1 MGTGPDAAELTLPS
15 CVCYTFP
22 AMPSPNPP
30 PPLAV
35 SLDEQIALLS
45 RGTADIVPL
54 PELKAK
60 LLKSAKDGRPLQVK
74 LGLDPTA
81 PDIHLGFAVVLRKLR
96 QFQDLG
102 HEVVIIIGDYTALIG
117 DPSGRSTTRPM
128 LSSEE
133 IEANGR
139 TYVEQL
145 AKVLDREKTVIRF
158 NSEWLGKLSFADLVG
173 LASKMTVAQVMQR
186 EDFANRYRDGLPI
199 SLHELL
205 YPLAQAF
212 DSVAIRADVE
222 MGGQDQT
229 FNNLAGR
236 MLQKEMG
243 QEPQVVLL
251 MPLLVGL
258 DGVKK
263 MSKSLG
269 NYVGISEPP
278 AEMFGKL
285 MSLSDEMMPVYYE
298 LCTDVP
304 MDEVAVLTD
313 SVRTHPRG
321 AKKRLA
327 REIITLYH
335 GAEAAQAA
343 DDEFERVHKEHQV
356 PDDLPDFAIPAEICD
371 ADGHAR
377 VTALLVAARLA
388 PSSGEAKR
396 LILGGGVS
404 LDGEKITDAAATVLV
419 QTGQVIKVGRNRFV
433 QLVAPAAA

>member
-1 MGTGPDAAELTLPS
+1 M
-15 CVCYTFP
+15 
-22 AMPSPNPP
+22 
-30 PPLAV
+30 
-35 SLDEQIALLS
+35 IA
-45 RGTADIVPL
+45 RGTFDIVPKA
-54 PELKAK
+54 ELKAK
-60 LLKSAKDGRPLQVK
+60 LLQSAKDGKPLQIK

-117 DPSGRSTTRPM
+117 DPSGRSSTRPM
-128 LSSEE
+128 LTTEE
-133 IEANGR
+133 IAANGQ
-139 TYVEQL
+139 TYVTQL
-145 AKVLDREKTVIRF
+145 AKVLDVDKTIVRF

-173 LASKMTVAQVMQR
+173 LASKMTVAQVLQR
-186 EDFANRYRDGLPI
+186 EDFATRFSQGQPI

-205 YPLAQAF
+205 YPLAQAY

-236 MLQKEMG
+236 ALQKEMG

-269 NYVGISEPP
+269 NYVGISEAPTV
-278 AEMFGKL
+278 MFGKL
-285 MSLSDEMMPVYYE
+285 MSLSDPLMPTYFE

-304 MDEVAVLTD
+304 MEEVRVLTD
-313 SVRTHPRG
+313 DGATHPREV
-321 AKKRLA
+321 KKRLA

-356 PDDLPDFAIPAEICD
+356 PDDLPDFAVPSELCD
-371 ADGHAR
+371 ADGR
-377 VTALLVAARLA
+377 MRLTALLVAAGLA
-388 PSSGEAKR
+388 LSSGEAKR
-396 LILGGGVS
+396 LVQQGGVS
-404 LDGEKITDAAATVLV
+404 VDGLKLSDPAGMLLV
-419 QTGQVIKVGRNRFV
+419 ESGQIVKVGKNRFV
-433 QLVAPAAA
+433 RLLAPREI

>member
-1 MGTGPDAAELTLPS
+1 M
-15 CVCYTFP
+15 
-22 AMPSPNPP
+22 
-30 PPLAV
+30 
-35 SLDEQIALLS
+35 IA
-45 RGTADIVPL
+45 RGTFDIVPKA
-54 PELKAK
+54 ELKAK
-60 LLKSAKDGRPLQVK
+60 LLQSAKDGKPLQIK

-117 DPSGRSTTRPM
+117 DPSGRSSTRPM
-128 LSSEE
+128 LTTEE
-133 IEANGR
+133 IAANGQ
-139 TYVEQL
+139 TYVTQL
-145 AKVLDREKTVIRF
+145 AKVLDVDKTIVRF

-173 LASKMTVAQVMQR
+173 LASKMTVAQVLQR
-186 EDFANRYRDGLPI
+186 EDFATRFSQGQPI

-205 YPLAQAF
+205 YPLAQAY

-236 MLQKEMG
+236 ALQKEMG

-269 NYVGISEPP
+269 NYVGISEAPTV
-278 AEMFGKL
+278 MFGKL
-285 MSLSDEMMPVYYE
+285 MSLSDPLMPTYFE

-304 MDEVAVLTD
+304 MEEVRVLTD
-313 SVRTHPRG
+313 DGATHPREV
-321 AKKRLA
+321 KKRLA

-356 PDDLPDFAIPAEICD
+356 PDDLPDFAVPSELCD
-371 ADGHAR
+371 ADGR
-377 VTALLVAARLA
+377 VRLTALLVAAGLA
-388 PSSGEAKR
+388 LSSGEAKR
-396 LILGGGVS
+396 LVQQGGVS
-404 LDGEKITDAAATVLV
+404 VDGLKLPDPAGMLLV
-419 QTGQVIKVGRNRFV
+419 ESGQIVKVGKNRFV
-433 QLVAPAAA
+433 RLLAPREI

>member
-1 MGTGPDAAELTLPS
+1 
-15 CVCYTFP
+15 
-22 AMPSPNPP
+22 MPHPTDLSI
-30 PPLAV
+30 
-35 SLDEQIALLS
+35 DQQMEMIA
-45 RGTADIVPL
+45 RGTFDIVPRG
-54 PELKAK
+54 ELKAK
-60 LLKSAKDGRPLQVK
+60 LEKSAKEGRPLQIK

-96 QFQDLG
+96 LFQDLG
-102 HEVVIIIGDYTALIG
+102 HIVVIIIGDYTALIG

-133 IEANGR
+133 IAANGK

-145 AKVLDREKTVIRF
+145 AKVLDREKTVVRF
-158 NSEWLGKLSFADLVG
+158 NSEWLGKLSFAELVG

-186 EDFANRYRDGLPI
+186 EDFKHRFDGGQPI
-199 SLHELL
+199 GLHELL
-205 YPLAQAF
+205 YPLAQAY
-212 DSVAIRADVE
+212 DSVAIGADVE

-229 FNNLAGR
+229 LNNLAGR
-236 MLQKEMG
+236 ALQKEIG

-285 MSLSDEMMPVYYE
+285 MSVGDGLMPTYYE

-313 SVRTHPRG
+313 SNQTHPRE

-335 GAEAAQAA
+335 GADAAQAA
-343 DDEFERVHKEHQV
+343 DDEFERVHKQHEV
-356 PDDLPDFAIPAEICD
+356 PDDMPEVAVPDDICD
-371 ADGHAR
+371 AAGHAR

-396 LILGGGVS
+396 LIAQGGVS
-404 LDGEKITDAAATVLV
+404 IDGEKVADPAGTVLI
-419 QTGQVIKVGRNRFV
+419 QSGQVVKVGKNRFAR
-433 QLVAPAAA
+433 LIAPVGA

>member
-1 MGTGPDAAELTLPS
+1 MSVSTTQTSTSLSSLA
-15 CVCYTFP
+15 F
-22 AMPSPNPP
+22 PSP
-30 PPLAV
+30 
-35 SLDEQIALLS
+35 SQTIDQQIEMIT
-45 RGTADIVPL
+45 RGTFDIVPKAD
-54 PELKAK
+54 LKAK
-60 LLKSAKDGRPLQVK
+60 LLKSAKSGKPLQVK

-133 IEANGR
+133 IAANGK
-139 TYVEQL
+139 TYVTQL
-145 AKVLDREKTVIRF
+145 AKVLDPEKTIVRF
-158 NSEWLGKLSFADLVG
+158 NSEWLGKLSFAELVN

-186 EDFANRYRDGLPI
+186 EDFANRFSLGQPI
-199 SLHELL
+199 GLHELL
-205 YPLAQAF
+205 YPLAQAY
-212 DSVAIRADVE
+212 DSVAIHADIE

-236 MLQKEMG
+236 ALQKELG

-269 NYVGISEPP
+269 NYVGISEAPTT
-278 AEMFGKL
+278 MFGKL
-285 MSLSDEMMPVYYE
+285 MSISDSLMPTYFE

-304 MDEVAVLTD
+304 MEEVRVLTD
-313 SVRTHPRG
+313 GNLTHPRE
-321 AKKRLA
+321 AKKRLG

-335 GAEAAQAA
+335 GAEAAQSA

-356 PDDLPDFAIPAEICD
+356 PEEMPEITVSLDFCT
-371 ADGHAR
+371 ADGQVR
-377 VTALLVAARLA
+377 VTALLVVAGLA
-388 PSSGEAKR
+388 PSAGEAKR
-396 LILGGGVS
+396 LIQQGGVS
-404 LDGEKITDAAATVLV
+404 VDGLKLTDPAGMLEI
-419 QTGQVIKVGRNRFV
+419 QTGQVIKVGKNRFARL
-433 QLVAPAAA
+433 LVPTEV

>member
-1 MGTGPDAAELTLPS
+1 MSVSTNQTSTPLSSLA
-15 CVCYTFP
+15 F
-22 AMPSPNPP
+22 PSP
-30 PPLAV
+30 
-35 SLDEQIALLS
+35 SLTIDQQIEMIT
-45 RGTADIVPL
+45 RGTFDIVPKAD
-54 PELKAK
+54 LKAK
-60 LLKSAKDGRPLQVK
+60 LLQSAKSGKPLQVK

-81 PDIHLGFAVVLRKLR
+81 PEIHLGFAVVLRKLR

-133 IEANGR
+133 IAANGK
-139 TYVEQL
+139 TYVTQL
-145 AKVLDREKTVIRF
+145 AKVLDPEKTIIRF
-158 NSEWLGKLSFADLVG
+158 NSEWLGKLSFSELVN

-186 EDFANRYRDGLPI
+186 EDFANRFSLGQPI
-199 SLHELL
+199 GLHELL
-205 YPLAQAF
+205 YPLAQAY
-212 DSVAIRADVE
+212 DSVAIKADIE

-236 MLQKEMG
+236 ALQKELG

-269 NYVGISEPP
+269 NYVGISESPV
-278 AEMFGKL
+278 AMFGKL
-285 MSLSDEMMPVYYE
+285 MSISDSLMPTYFE

-304 MDEVAVLTD
+304 MEEVRTLTD
-313 SVRTHPRG
+313 GNLTHPRE
-321 AKKRLA
+321 AKKRLG

-335 GAEAAQAA
+335 GAEAAQSA

-356 PDDLPDFAIPAEICD
+356 PEEMPEISVPLDICNV
-371 ADGHAR
+371 DGQVR
-377 VTALLVAARLA
+377 VTALLVASNLA

-396 LILGGGVS
+396 LIQQGGVS
-404 LDGEKITDAAATVLV
+404 IDGVKLTDPAGMLEIH
-419 QTGQVIKVGRNRFV
+419 TGQVIKVGKNRFARLLAPHRS
-433 QLVAPAAA
+433 LV

>member
-1 MGTGPDAAELTLPS
+1 MSVSTTQTSTSLSSLA
-15 CVCYTFP
+15 F
-22 AMPSPNPP
+22 PSP
-30 PPLAV
+30 LQTI
-35 SLDEQIALLS
+35 DQQIEMIT
-45 RGTADIVPL
+45 RGTFDIVPKAD
-54 PELKAK
+54 LKAK
-60 LLKSAKDGRPLQVK
+60 LLKSAKSGKPLQVK

-133 IEANGR
+133 IAANGK
-139 TYVEQL
+139 TYVTQL
-145 AKVLDREKTVIRF
+145 AKVLDPEKTIVRF
-158 NSEWLGKLSFADLVG
+158 NSEWLGKLSFAELVN

-186 EDFANRYRDGLPI
+186 EDFANRFSLGQPI
-199 SLHELL
+199 GLHELL
-205 YPLAQAF
+205 YPLAQAY
-212 DSVAIRADVE
+212 DSVAIHADIE

-236 MLQKEMG
+236 ALQKELG

-269 NYVGISEPP
+269 NYVGISETPTT
-278 AEMFGKL
+278 MFGKL
-285 MSLSDEMMPVYYE
+285 MSISDTLMPTYFE

-304 MDEVAVLTD
+304 MEEVRVLTD
-313 SVRTHPRG
+313 GNLTHPRE
-321 AKKRLA
+321 AKKRLG

-335 GAEAAQAA
+335 GAEAAQSA

-356 PDDLPDFAIPAEICD
+356 PEEMPEITVSLDICT
-371 ADGHAR
+371 ADGQVR
-377 VTALLVAARLA
+377 VTALLVAAGLA
-388 PSSGEAKR
+388 PSAGEAKR
-396 LILGGGVS
+396 LIQQGGVS
-404 LDGEKITDAAATVLV
+404 VDGLKLTDPAGMLEI
-419 QTGQVIKVGRNRFV
+419 QTGQVIKVGKNRFARL
-433 QLVAPAAA
+433 LVPTEV

>member
-1 MGTGPDAAELTLPS
+1 
-15 CVCYTFP
+15 
-22 AMPSPNPP
+22 MPLSTD
-30 PPLAV
+30 L
-35 SLDEQIALLS
+35 SIDQQIEMIS
-45 RGTADIVPL
+45 RGTFDIVPKA
-54 PELKAK
+54 ELKTK
-60 LLKSAKDGRPLQVK
+60 LEKSAREGRPLQIK

-96 QFQDLG
+96 LFQDLG
-102 HEVVIIIGDYTALIG
+102 HIVVIIIGDYTALIG

-128 LSSEE
+128 LSTEE
-133 IEANGR
+133 ITANGK

-145 AKVLDREKTVIRF
+145 AKVLDREKTVVRF
-158 NSEWLGKLSFADLVG
+158 NSEWLGKLSFADFVHLT
-173 LASKMTVAQVMQR
+173 SKMTVAQVMQR
-186 EDFANRYRDGLPI
+186 EDFAHRYEQGLPI
-199 SLHELL
+199 GLHELL
-205 YPLAQAF
+205 YPLSQAY

-236 MLQKEMG
+236 ALQKELG

-269 NYVGISEPP
+269 NYVGISEAPS
-278 AEMFGKL
+278 EMFGKL
-285 MSLSDEMMPVYYE
+285 MSIGDELMPTYYE

-304 MDEVAVLTD
+304 MDEVRALTD
-313 SVRTHPRG
+313 SSQIHPRE

-335 GAEAAQAA
+335 SADAARLA
-343 DDEFERVHKEHQV
+343 DDEFERVHKDHQV
-356 PDDLPDFAIPAEICD
+356 PDDMPEIAVPSDICD
-371 ADGHAR
+371 ASGHAR
-377 VTALLVAARLA
+377 VTALLVAAKLA

-396 LILGGGVS
+396 LIQQGGVTIE
-404 LDGEKITDAAATVLV
+404 GEKINDPAQTVLI
-419 QTGQVIKVGRNRFV
+419 QTGQVIKVGRNRFAR
-433 QLVAPAAA
+433 LIAPVGA